1 MFVFGILLGII
12 IGLLIGVTLGAEI
25 IDDRNKELKHLRKEL
40 VKANERDIKDG
51 HY

>member
-12 IGLLIGVTLGAEI
+12 IGLSIGVSTGVWI
-25 IDDRNKELKHLRKEL
+25 TDDRNKELKHLRKEL